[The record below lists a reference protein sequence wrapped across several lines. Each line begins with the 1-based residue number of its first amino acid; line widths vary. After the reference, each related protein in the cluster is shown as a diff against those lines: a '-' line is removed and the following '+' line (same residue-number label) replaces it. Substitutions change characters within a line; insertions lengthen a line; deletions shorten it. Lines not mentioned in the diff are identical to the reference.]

1 MSLEEMQKMDK
12 DHDSDIGNY
21 KSKLSVIED
30 SLNKRNEKQS
40 VLVREQQ
47 SLSKNI
53 EQNDKARN
61 ECTKR
66 IQDNESKLKKRLEDL
81 NKSTNIN
88 FKDTI
93 EML

>member
-53 EQNDKARN
+53 E
-61 ECTKR
+61 
-66 IQDNESKLKKRLEDL
+66 
-81 NKSTNIN
+81 
-88 FKDTI
+88 
-93 EML
+93 